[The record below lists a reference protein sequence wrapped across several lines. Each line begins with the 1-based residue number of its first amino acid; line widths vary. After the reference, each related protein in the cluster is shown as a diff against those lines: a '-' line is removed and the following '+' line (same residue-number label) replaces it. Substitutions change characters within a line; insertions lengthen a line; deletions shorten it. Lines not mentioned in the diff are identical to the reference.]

1 MARTLRG
8 TAPTGPPPGAASLP
22 RVTDVPTL
30 RDRKKQQT
38 RIDLV
43 AAALALF
50 AERGYDATS
59 IDDIVA
65 AANYS
70 RRTFFRYF
78 EAKED
83 VAFGDGLERLDEF
96 RHRLAEAEAPADP
109 IGLVCDL
116 LREQTLAFTGEPT
129 DRATVELWFREPA
142 LRRRYTEIVLS
153 WEEATAGFLAAARGT
168 DARTDVVAQV
178 VATALCGVAK
188 AALQAGRHGQDAVD
202 RTLAMGFALVLGGAD
217 GALGR

>member
-1 MARTLRG
+1 
-8 TAPTGPPPGAASLP
+8 
-22 RVTDVPTL
+22 VTDVPTL

-43 AAALALF
+43 AAALTLF
-50 AERGYDATS
+50 EQRGYDATS

-78 EAKED
+78 DAKED

-96 RHRLAEAEAPADP
+96 RHRLAETQPPADP
-109 IGLVCDL
+109 VRFVCDL

-129 DRATVELWFREPA
+129 DQATVELWFREPA

-153 WEEATAGFLAAARGT
+153 WEEAVAGFLSAARGT
-168 DARTDVVAQV
+168 DAGTDVVAQV
-178 VATALCGVAK
+178 LATALCGVAK
-188 AALQAGRHGQDAVD
+188 AALQAGRRGQEAADA
-202 RTLAMGFALVLGGAD
+202 TLTTGFALVLGGAD
-217 GALGR
+217 AALGR